1 MFKTP
6 SYLSNQSPSCSPN
19 LCAGRWLPYNLY
31 YHTKLTIAYY
41 WSHPW
46 GSAPGWLPG
55 NVGGD
60 GSGVRVQHFLH
71 GVVPLAAM
79 AVDAVFLVR
88 QDVLL
93 VLHKE
98 VRHLLAGGH
107 DHRAGRVVTII
118 LDHAAVTGGI
128 GDVKVVVTAASG
140 KHIVLLQQLH
150 GLGGGGGAV
159 HTSMAEVS
167 RLKS

>member
-1 MFKTP
+1 MRITCHIFGVRF
-6 SYLSNQSPSCSPN
+6 L
-19 LCAGRWLPYNLY
+19 AGSLEC
-31 YHTKLTIAYY
+31 
-41 WSHPW
+41 
-46 GSAPGWLPG
+46 LPG
-55 NVGGD
+55 DVGGD
-60 GSGVRVQHFLH
+60 GSGVRVQHFLN
-71 GVVPLAAM
+71 GVVSLAAM
-79 AVDAVFLVR
+79 AVDTVFLVG

-107 DHRAGRVVTII
+107 DHRADRVVTVV

-128 GDVKVVVTAASG
+128 GDVKVVVTAAGG